1 MNKQD
6 QHITELEAEIKELK
20 INNIEIFEWSKKCEE
35 ENKILKEFVDK
46 LDEEFGKNVEPT
58 LSEKADNIIALH
70 RTNKRYCEIA
80 DEKIKELKQ
89 QLEEKDK
96 ELLEFK
102 KNKLYFELLITR
114 LQWLHKKADEYKEEK
129 ERFGM
134 DEEISLSSVWDVLS
148 LQKNN
153 VCEYEEMCEL
163 QEGIECIANSQLL
176 KDIEHDLQIKATRKE
191 DEIFKDIEELDGEL
205 QDRLGLENADEFEPP
220 TGIIG
225 GKRSSY
231 GGTKLV

>member
-1 MNKQD
+1 MGKRTYQD
-6 QHITELEAEIKELK
+6 Y
-20 INNIEIFEWSKKCEE
+20 IENDCHPTGYNEPCQSYYFGQISVD
-35 ENKILKEFVDK
+35 IL
-46 LDEEFGKNVEPT
+46 LDRI
-58 LSEKADNIIALH
+58 DQ
-70 RTNKRYCEIA
+70 
-80 DEKIKELKQ
+80 LKQ
-89 QLEEKDK
+89 QLEEKNK

-129 ERFGM
+129 ERFGI

-176 KDIEHDLQIKATRKE
+176 KDIEHDLQIKAIRKE
-191 DEIFKDIEELDGEL
+191 DEIFKDIEQIDNQIKELKGE
-205 QDRLGLENADEFEPP
+205 
-220 TGIIG
+220 
-225 GKRSSY
+225 K
-231 GGTKLV
+231 